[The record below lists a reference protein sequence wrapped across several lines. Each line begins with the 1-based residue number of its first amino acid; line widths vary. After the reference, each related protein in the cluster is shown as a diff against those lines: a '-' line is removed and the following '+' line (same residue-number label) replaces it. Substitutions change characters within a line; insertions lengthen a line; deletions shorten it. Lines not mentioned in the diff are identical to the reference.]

1 MDGLSACICTL
12 EIHFLVVCL
21 KAWKV
26 TDSSLFAVVAPSIHI
41 ALIMLVNVAYRPR
54 GRVGIS
60 IALCR
65 GAGEGAGD

>member
-1 MDGLSACICTL
+1 MDSLSACICTL
-12 EIHFLVVCL
+12 EIHVLVVCL

-26 TDSSLFAVVAPSIHI
+26 TDSSPFAVVALSINKS
-41 ALIMLVNVAYRPR
+41 LIMLLKLGFRPH
-54 GRVGIS
+54 GRAGIS